1 MPLPVNNYDRDELK
15 CLYNHDL
22 VITLDELPDIKAQ
35 AAGNDA
41 LASPRRPHYGYKQP
55 FNVIYWRT
63 VTVLSTKSINFALG
77 YIYKRL

>member
-1 MPLPVNNYDRDELK
+1 MPLPVNNYDKDELK

-41 LASPRRPHYGYKQP
+41 LASPDAPT
-55 FNVIYWRT
+55 T
-63 VTVLSTKSINFALG
+63 VTNSHSMS
-77 YIYKRL
+77 YIGAQ